1 MRSKEFEKVKT
12 GCIGSGGA
20 ALLRDKLDA
29 RAPASTRTKMR
40 CKLRDRSAGFRPGA
54 FQSGRYQRAESEFGA
69 PVVARASRPC
79 EPEHTGATPVP
90 LPLHLAA
97 AARIASNASQLA

>member
-1 MRSKEFEKVKT
+1 MRSREFEKVKT

-29 RAPASTRTKMR
+29 PAPASTRTKMR

-54 FQSGRYQRAESEFGA
+54 IHRRGYQRAESEFGA
-69 PVVARASRPC
+69 PVVARAGRPC
-79 EPEHTGATPVP
+79 HYRFTWP
-90 LPLHLAA
+90 LPPESPPTPRSGH
-97 AARIASNASQLA
+97 NAE